1 MNPQQGS
8 FAACT
13 EAAAEIADRYQPKPT
28 RIDATLADEAEVY
41 ELSDFIDACFVHADR
56 IEIRFR
62 ERMCQSCGRFTRRPE
77 KVKRSN
83 RWHVVCPACALTLS
97 TILVLEK
104 TK

>member
-8 FAACT
+8 FAACA
-13 EAAAEIADRYQPKPT
+13 EAAEDIVVRYQPKPT
-28 RIDATLADEAEVY
+28 RIDAVLDDEAVVY
-41 ELSDFIDACFVHADR
+41 ELSDYIDACFAHADR

-62 ERMCQSCGRFTRRPE
+62 ARMCQSCGRFTRRPE